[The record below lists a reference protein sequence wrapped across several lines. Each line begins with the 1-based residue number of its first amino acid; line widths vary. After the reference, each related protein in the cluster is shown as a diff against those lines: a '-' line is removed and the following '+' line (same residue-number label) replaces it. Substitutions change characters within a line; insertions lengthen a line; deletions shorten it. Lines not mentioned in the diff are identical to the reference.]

1 MAELR
6 YLIIDGYPK
15 KSREQFDEVGMTL
28 AGQLYADLLLKYQP
42 DSRYEIMYA
51 ADQGVE
57 LPDKNGLQQYNGVI
71 WPGCNLTVYHD
82 HDERVVKMVNLSKRS
97 YETGVPQFGSCWG
110 VQMAVYAAGGEV
122 KPNPKGREMGI
133 ARKIHLTEEGLKH
146 PMYEGKPEVFDGFIS
161 HDDEITKLP
170 AGTKWLATNDFTR
183 IQAVSVK
190 HKKGIFWATQYHPE
204 YNLHE
209 VARLIVAREQKL
221 KKMGFFDNNN
231 DFVDY
236 VEKLE
241 ILAKDPNRKDIRW
254 QLAIDDDLISES
266 IIQCEF
272 SNWLKKIVIPI
283 SKGEQPE
290 PSSF

>member
-15 KSREQFDEVGMTL
+15 QSRDQFDQVGMTL
-28 AGQLYADLLLKYQP
+28 AGQLYAQMLRKYQS
-42 DSRYEIMYA
+42 DAHYEIMYA
-51 ADQGVE
+51 SDPGVE
-57 LPDKNGLQQYNGVI
+57 LPDEKGLEQYDGVI

-110 VQMAVYAAGGEV
+110 IQMAVYAAGGEV

-133 ARKIHLTEEGLKH
+133 ARKIHLTEDGLKH
-146 PMYEGKPEVFDGFIS
+146 PMYEGKPTVFDGFIS

-170 AGTKWLATNDFTR
+170 EGTKWLATNNFTR
-183 IQAVSVK
+183 TQAATVK
-190 HKKGIFWATQYHPE
+190 HKNGIFWATQYHPE

-209 VARLIVAREQKL
+209 VARLIVAREQRL
-221 KKMGFFDNNN
+221 KKMGVFDNNN
-231 DFVDY
+231 DFGLY

-241 ILAKDPNRKDIRW
+241 ALAKDPGKKDIRW
-254 QLAIDDDLISES
+254 QLAIDDDLLSES

-272 SNWLKKIVIPI
+272 ANWLKKIVVPI
-283 SKGEQPE
+283 SKGEEPE
-290 PSSF
+290 TGSF

>member
-1 MAELR
+1 MAQLR

-15 KSREQFDEVGMTL
+15 QSRDQFDQVGMTL
-28 AGQLYADLLLKYQP
+28 AGQLYAYLLLKYQP
-42 DSRYEIMYA
+42 DARYDIMYA
-51 ADQGVE
+51 SDPGVE
-57 LPDKNGLQQYNGVI
+57 LPEEKGLEQYAGVI

-110 VQMAVYAAGGEV
+110 VQIAVYAAGGEV

-146 PMYEGKPEVFDGFIS
+146 PMYDGKPPDGFIS

-170 AGTKWLATNDFTR
+170 EGAKWLATNDFTR

-190 HKKGIFWATQYHPE
+190 HKNGIFWATQYHPE
-204 YNLHE
+204 YNLRE
-209 VARLIVAREQKL
+209 VARLIVAREKKL
-221 KKMGFFDNNN
+221 KKMGLFDNNN

-236 VEKLE
+236 VKKLE
-241 ILAKDPNRKDIRW
+241 ALAKDPGRKDIRW

-272 SNWLKKIVIPI
+272 SNWLKKIVTPL
-283 SKGEQPE
+283 SKGEEPE
-290 PSSF
+290 SGSF